1 MINATITGNLGSDPE
16 RKGEGPVVINVAS
29 ANGYGERKTTT
40 WSRVALWGKQAESA
54 LTHLRKGSSVT
65 VCGFMYIREWSAD
78 GKSGQVLEVDGT
90 RWEFRGSKPE
100 SNNGRRALTSQEAYS
115 GMVDDGMPF

>member
-1 MINATITGNLGSDPE
+1 MINATSTGNLGSDPE
-16 RKGEGPVVINVAS
+16 RKGDGPVVINVAS

-40 WSRVALWGKQAESA
+40 WCRVALWGKQAESA
-54 LTHLRKGSSVT
+54 LTHLKKGSSVT

-90 RWEFRGSKPE
+90 RWEFRGSKHE
-100 SNNGRRALTSQEAYS
+100 SNGGRRALTSQEAYS

>member
-1 MINATITGNLGSDPE
+1 
-16 RKGEGPVVINVAS
+16 
-29 ANGYGERKTTT
+29 
-40 WSRVALWGKQAESA
+40 
-54 LTHLRKGSSVT
+54 
-65 VCGFMYIREWSAD
+65 MYIREWSAD